1 MGLGPSKGFKIF
13 DKITSIAVFLLSL
26 AGIIAFWTFLSR
38 GDVYDNWYPLV
49 GHFVAA
55 HGAFIGIILYEYLK
69 MTGKSFRDLFRKK
82 K

>member
-13 DKITSIAVFLLSL
+13 DKITSIFVFIFSL
-26 AGIIAFWTFLSR
+26 IAIIAFWIFVKR

-69 MTGKSFRDLFRKK
+69 ITGKSFRDLFKK
-82 K
+82 KK